1 MSRET
6 RLLTTAPAWLAHFE
20 RLFSGHTD
28 CFQQVTGSN
37 RVARTASVFR
47 HGSTVGEQLQA
58 LAVRPGKSFSCGLRF
73 KPRSLGIN
81 FSDLKKQVRAGHSD
95 HYEVTWLQRVN

>member
-6 RLLTTAPAWLAHFE
+6 YLLTRAPAWPAHLE
-20 RLFSGHTD
+20 RLFSGVTD

-47 HGSTVGEQLQA
+47 YGSTVGEQLQA
-58 LAVRPGKSFSCGLRF
+58 LAVRPGKSFSGGLRF
-73 KPRSLGIN
+73 EPKNLGVN
-81 FSDLKKQVRAGHSD
+81 FSDLKKQV
-95 HYEVTWLQRVN
+95 